1 MMPPRPIVKKQKEEP
16 VSLLEERESV
26 PTKARRT
33 ASINKVPATSTR
45 SIEKVTSHAGF
56 QKENKLKPKAV
67 NAAERRK
74 MEEQQARR
82 TRKQQ

>member
-1 MMPPRPIVKKQKEEP
+1 MPPRPIARKEKEEP

-33 ASINKVPATSTR
+33 ASINKVPATTSK

-56 QKENKLKPKAV
+56 EKENKPKPKGI
-67 NAAERRK
+67 NAA
-74 MEEQQARR
+74 
-82 TRKQQ
+82 